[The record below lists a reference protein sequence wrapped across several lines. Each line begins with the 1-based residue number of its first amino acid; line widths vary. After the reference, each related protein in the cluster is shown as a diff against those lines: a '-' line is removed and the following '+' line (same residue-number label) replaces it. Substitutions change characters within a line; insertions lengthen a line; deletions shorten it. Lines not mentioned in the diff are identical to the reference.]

1 MQMLGFE
8 TRSVFAGCV
17 VRAGVCLCLTLFAA
31 AVTLAQTA
39 PSTAAPAKT
48 PPVLGTI
55 KAITSDS
62 LTVTTDAGAESK
74 VKVTPATKLL
84 RVPPGSKDLTQAES
98 IPFSEFQQ
106 GDRVLV
112 RLRCAGDPAVC
123 EAGTVIAMKKN
134 DIAERQA
141 QEREEWQKHGIGGL
155 VKSVDPAQGSIT
167 IGTMTAT
174 GKKDVTLVV
183 GKSTLI
189 RRYAPGSVKFDD
201 AKVSNLAEVNPGDQ
215 LRVRGVRSADG
226 ASFTADE
233 VVAGAFR
240 NIAGIISAVDSGAG
254 TITVSDLA
262 TKKSEVVKVSADS
275 QLRKLPLQI
284 AQIIA
289 TRLKGDKESGGS
301 TPAGQATPP
310 ASGAPGAPGGGMGGQ
325 SRNGGGDLQ
334 QLLNRLTAAPLADF
348 QKGEA
353 VMIVATGGPN
363 DAQVTAIT
371 VLGGVEP
378 LLQATTQEQASS
390 ILTPWSL
397 SNSGG
402 DAAAQ

>member
-1 MQMLGFE
+1 MQMLRFE
-8 TRSVFAGCV
+8 TRSVFAGSA
-17 VRAGVCLCLTLFAA
+17 VRAGACLWLALMSVVC
-31 AVTLAQTA
+31 TLAQTGT
-39 PSTAAPAKT
+39 PTAAPAKT

-55 KAITSDS
+55 KAIGSES
-62 LTVTTDAGAESK
+62 LTIATDAGAET
-74 VKVTPATKLL
+74 KVTVTSATKLL
-84 RVPPGSKDLTQAES
+84 RVTPGSKDLTQAEA

-112 RLRCAGDPAVC
+112 RLRCAGEPPVC

-141 QEREEWQKHGIGGL
+141 HEREEWQKHGIGGL

-167 IGTMTAT
+167 IGTMTGA
-174 GKKDVTLVV
+174 GKKDVTIAV

-226 ASFTADE
+226 TSFAADE

-240 NIAGIISAVDSGAG
+240 NIAGIISAVDAGAG

-262 TKKSEVVKVSADS
+262 TKKSEVVKVNSDS

-284 AQIIA
+284 AQMIA
-289 TRLKGDKESGGS
+289 TRLKGGAEAGGS
-301 TPAGQATPP
+301 
-310 ASGAPGAPGGGMGGQ
+310 APGGQAAAPAGGTTGASGGGTGGQ
-325 SRNGGGDLQ
+325 GRNGGGDLQ
-334 QLLNRLTAAPLADF
+334 QLLGRLAAAPLADF

-353 VMIVATGGPN
+353 VMIVATGGPK

-371 VLGGVEP
+371 MLGGVEP
-378 LLQATTQEQASS
+378 LLQAATQEQASS

-397 SNSGG
+397 SNGGG